1 SLSKRIGNCRVKFV
15 SITDFLDGLYGCCEV
30 SALVVENW
38 CPRTNL
44 RRTCGCIDISS
55 EVVVEAPSPD
65 GFSEKECFR
74 RVSRIGDVR
83 HHAVKRGEVLHDDIP
98 IAVPIS
104 DSYKGALP
112 VYQQ

>member
-1 SLSKRIGNCRVKFV
+1 TLRKRIGDCDGKFV
-15 SITDFLDGLYGCCEV
+15 GIADFQDGLYGGCEV

-44 RRTCGCIDISS
+44 RRTCGSIDIGS

-65 GFSEKECFR
+65 GFSENEGFR

-104 DSYKGALP
+104 DSYKRALS